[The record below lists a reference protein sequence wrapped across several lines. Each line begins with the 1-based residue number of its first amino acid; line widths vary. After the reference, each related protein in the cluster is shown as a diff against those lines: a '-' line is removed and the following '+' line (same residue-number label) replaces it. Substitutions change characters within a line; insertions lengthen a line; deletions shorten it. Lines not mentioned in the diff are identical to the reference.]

1 MDDRTTVALVKREEI
16 ASGTWA
22 FSFRLGGP
30 PFVFRPGQAVDMFL
44 PSLVAPDPRGPQRPF
59 TVAGTAGPDGFLI
72 ATRVRGSG
80 FKQTLLE
87 MPLGSKLEIS
97 APWGDFAM
105 PDGVRNDVVMLAGGI
120 GVTPFRAMAEDAVA
134 RSLPHDISLIHSN
147 RTPEE
152 TPFLNDL
159 KRWTTAHGRFTYV
172 PTMTQ
177 MEKSAAPWL
186 GERRRV
192 DAAFLDDAL
201 DERRAEANYMVAGPP
216 GFVRGVKEALVQV
229 GVPESRIQL
238 DEFDGY

>member
-1 MDDRTTVALVKREEI
+1 
-16 ASGTWA
+16 
-22 FSFRLGGP
+22 
-30 PFVFRPGQAVDMFL
+30 
-44 PSLVAPDPRGPQRPF
+44 
-59 TVAGTAGPDGFLI
+59 
-72 ATRVRGSG
+72 VRGSG

-152 TPFLNDL
+152 TPFLADL
-159 KRWTTAHGRFTYV
+159 KRWMTAHGRFTYL
-172 PTMTQ
+172 PTMTR
-177 MEKSAAPWL
+177 MEQSSTPWL
-186 GERRRV
+186 GERRRI
-192 DAAFLDDAL
+192 DAEFLDAAL
-201 DERRAEANYMVAGPP
+201 DEQRAEARYMVAGPP
-216 GFVRGVKEALVQV
+216 AFVRAAKDALVAV
-229 GVPESRIQL
+229 RVPEDRIRL